1 MNVETLL
8 WWIIDETGPP
18 NYFKQFI
25 MSSRSTRD
33 IRVVSRWRSIYC
45 ILYDTCSSRMFKCQ
59 QFRLAWEISCQAE
72 NEFCHETSLVK
83 VVKIKHYL
91 ILWKLTTEK
100 ISSNLTTLVL
110 RIAYSIKHAQRPK
123 FSHFF
128 LFSFDRSCF
137 FCLYS
142 ENNYISN
149 SLGKYKRTIFIDRSE
164 NVNVEM
170 CEYEK
175 IKKMFF

>member
-25 MSSRSTRD
+25 MSSRSIRD

-45 ILYDTCSSRMFKCQ
+45 ILYDTCSSHMFKCQ

-110 RIAYSIKHAQRPK
+110 KDCIQHKACTAPRV
-123 FSHFF
+123 
-128 LFSFDRSCF
+128 FSFFPIFFRSILF
-137 FCLYS
+137 L
-142 ENNYISN
+142 
-149 SLGKYKRTIFIDRSE
+149 LFI
-164 NVNVEM
+164 
-170 CEYEK
+170 
-175 IKKMFF
+175 